1 MNTLTLDLTLME
13 LACVCQVA
21 IKTFSEED
29 CNILLWP
36 HLPFRA
42 ASFKYSKSLR
52 PKNDKAIITYDN
64 LTEIRQKLHC
74 SPNQGVKGYQNVVS
88 EDENR

>member
-1 MNTLTLDLTLME
+1 MNTLALDLTLME

-21 IKTFSEED
+21 IKTFSAED

-36 HLPFRA
+36 RLPFRA
-42 ASFKYSKSLR
+42 ASFKYPKSLR
-52 PKNDKAIITYDN
+52 SKNDKAIITYDN

-74 SPNQGVKGYQNVVS
+74 SLIQGVKGYENVVS
-88 EDENR
+88 GDE